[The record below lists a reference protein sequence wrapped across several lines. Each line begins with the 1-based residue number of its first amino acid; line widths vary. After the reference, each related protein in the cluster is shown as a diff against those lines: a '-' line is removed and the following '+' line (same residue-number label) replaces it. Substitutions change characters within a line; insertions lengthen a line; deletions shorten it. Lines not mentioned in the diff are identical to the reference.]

1 MMGLTGR
8 REVNLRD
15 KNGVKISRLKDG
27 GLPIS
32 TNNYYLDKCPC
43 RLLTQVLHRG
53 TNFVMRAWPV
63 KSLPLIFDTLH
74 LVD

>member
-32 TNNYYLDKCPC
+32 TNDY
-43 RLLTQVLHRG
+43 
-53 TNFVMRAWPV
+53 
-63 KSLPLIFDTLH
+63 
-74 LVD
+74 